1 MTERGCVQAASGR
14 EEGPGDFEELGDL
27 VGDAAA
33 DEEWAKVACSKCKSV
48 SKSPY
53 TLDPKP

>member
-1 MTERGCVQAASGR
+1 VQAASGR